1 MTSNSW
7 TAPTSLKACE
17 SFVTANMI
25 GCLLLA
31 VWWER
36 KKCCG
41 FAASVWLT
49 KDALLTQLTIQ
60 QQITE
65 PPPIVLPHFLHRR
78 SRELTQRRCDRWR
91 KCLLFL
97 PHADKRSGGHCTSYQ
112 FLSRRQLWI
121 FTKTLN
127 IDCRVLT
134 QNLNEIKT
142 NINHTL
148 ALQQTLLGP

>member
-1 MTSNSW
+1 MSISW
-7 TAPTSLKACE
+7 ATPTSLKACE
-17 SFVTANMI
+17 SFIRANVF
-25 GCLLLA
+25 GCLPLA
-31 VWWER
+31 LWREDKMVPYCFCATDKSCIINTINNSTTNKW
-36 KKCCG
+36 
-41 FAASVWLT
+41 AASRCSAPLP
-49 KDALLTQLTIQ
+49 A
-60 QQITE
+60 
-65 PPPIVLPHFLHRR
+65 PPLAWTSSTPM
-78 SRELTQRRCDRWR
+78 CDRWR

-97 PHADKRSGGHCTSYQ
+97 PHADKGSGGRCTSYR